1 MKKKIIILL
10 FLLMTCL
17 LFADYNEMK
26 ILLNNAN
33 SMVKAR
39 KYTLAE
45 EFLNEALEKYP
56 NDTQVIMKSL
66 DLYIITNETAKA
78 MKILEAKGELLHRT
92 KKYEYLVTFNLIAK
106 EYQIALD
113 KAQEYLGTNHNHPD
127 FLMVGSLFQRYRAY
141 NESATIYLQG
151 DKLYPNVFSV
161 NLGDS
166 YYFQRNYNE
175 AIRHY
180 LIALEN
186 KIGHQSLSNSRIRN
200 IIKDS
205 PESVVILIEH
215 FGTDSNKIQ
224 ITKENKSIINVYVE
238 ALLNTNRIKFALT
251 ILDKYEPRDIYTKA
265 EQFKRLKNYEISAL
279 LYEIVLKKE
288 ENPSFK
294 YRYIYN
300 YANMLIEDGNYS
312 YADSLVN
319 IIIYEEEDKAAKR
332 NLMFDS
338 FILKS
343 ELIYR
348 NQELSEG
355 YLNYLNQAEKYA
367 FNNNQKRTLQEKISY
382 YKVLRN
388 DFVGAQQHL
397 KQLAKYGVNDGFLF
411 NAFLLEVTQNG
422 IEADSL
428 ATELLIVS
436 PKSDYTSE
444 MLSLKYL
451 LKSLNPAD
459 KNLFLDAY
467 RSEKLFHIEEADSL
481 YQELFL
487 SSNKEIFKIRNAMMN
502 KNNLN
507 ELRAKQ
513 LFSDNYKDEFCRDFA
528 SLQLV
533 LSEDK
538 DLDMAK
544 AMARNFLTQYPNSTF
559 AAEVR
564 QILMINQNN

>member
-1 MKKKIIILL
+1 MLL
-10 FLLMTCL
+10 SSL
-17 LFADYNEMK
+17 LFADYNEKK
-26 ILLNNAN
+26 ILLDNAN
-33 SMVKAR
+33 SMIKAR
-39 KYTLAE
+39 KYTLAD
-45 EFLNEALEKYP
+45 EFLSEAFEKYP
-56 NDTQVIMKSL
+56 NDIQVIMKSL
-66 DLYIITNETAKA
+66 DLYILTNDTAKA
-78 MKILEAKGELLHRT
+78 MKILKAKGDLLHRP
-92 KKYEYLVTFNLIAK
+92 KKYEYLVTFNLIEK
-106 EYQIALD
+106 EYQLALD
-113 KAQEYLGTNHNHPD
+113 KAQEYLNRNRNHAD
-127 FLMVGSLFQRYRAY
+127 FLMMGRLFQRYRAY
-141 NESATIYLQG
+141 DESVTIYLQG
-151 DKLYPNVFSV
+151 DKLYPTVFSV

-186 KIGHQSLSNSRIRN
+186 KVGHQSLSNSRIRN

-205 PESVVILIEH
+205 PNSVVTLIEH
-215 FGTDSNKIQ
+215 FGTDSSKIQ
-224 ITKENKSIINVYVE
+224 ITKDNKSVIDVYVE
-238 ALLNTNRIKFALT
+238 ALLNTNRTAFALA

-265 EQFKRLKNYEISAL
+265 EQFRRLKSYEISAL
-279 LYEIVLKKE
+279 LYEIVLEKE
-288 ENPSFK
+288 ENPTFK

-300 YANMLIEDGNYS
+300 YASMLIEDGNYS

-319 IIIYEEEDKAAKR
+319 IIIYDEQDKSAKR

-338 FILKS
+338 FLLKS

-355 YLNYLNQAEKYA
+355 YLSYLKQAEKYA

-388 DFVGAQQHL
+388 DVAGAQQHL
-397 KQLAKYGVNDGFLF
+397 KQLAKYGANDGFLF

-422 IEADSL
+422 VEADSL

-436 PKSDYTSE
+436 PNSDYTSE
-444 MLSLKYL
+444 MLELKYL

-481 YQELFL
+481 YQELFR
-487 SSNKEIFKIRNAMMN
+487 SSKNEIFKIRNAMMN
-502 KNNLN
+502 KKNLN
-507 ELRAKQ
+507 ELRAKH

-533 LSEDK
+533 LTEDK

>member
-1 MKKKIIILL
+1 MKKIIIILL
-10 FLLMTCL
+10 FVLLSSL
-17 LFADYNEMK
+17 LFADYNEKK
-26 ILLNNAN
+26 ILLDNAN
-33 SMVKAR
+33 SMIKAR

-45 EFLNEALEKYP
+45 EFLNEAFEKYP
-56 NDTQVIMKSL
+56 NDIQVIMKSL
-66 DLYIITNETAKA
+66 DLYILTNDTAKA
-78 MKILEAKGELLHRT
+78 MKILKAKGDLLYLP
-92 KKYEYLVTFNLIAK
+92 KKYEYLVTFNLIEK
-106 EYQIALD
+106 EYQLALD
-113 KAQEYLGTNHNHPD
+113 KAQEYLNINRKHAD
-127 FLMVGSLFQRYRAY
+127 FLMMGRLFQRYRAY
-141 NESATIYLQG
+141 DESVTIYLQG
-151 DKLYPNVFSV
+151 DKLYPTVFSV

-186 KIGHQSLSNSRIRN
+186 KVGHQSLSNSRIRN

-205 PESVVILIEH
+205 PESVVVLIEH
-215 FGTDSNKIQ
+215 FGTDSSKIQ
-224 ITKENKSIINVYVE
+224 ITKENKSIIDVYVE
-238 ALLNTNRIKFALT
+238 ALLNTNRITFALA

-265 EQFKRLKNYEISAL
+265 EQFRRLKSYEISAL
-279 LYEIVLKKE
+279 LYEIVLEKE
-288 ENPSFK
+288 ENPTFK

-300 YANMLIEDGNYS
+300 YASMLIEDGNYS
-312 YADSLVN
+312 YADSLIN
-319 IIIYEEEDKAAKR
+319 IIIYEEEDKSAKR

-338 FILKS
+338 FLLKS

-355 YLNYLNQAEKYA
+355 YLSYLKQAEKYA
-367 FNNNQKRTLQEKISY
+367 FSNNQKRTLQEKISY

-388 DFVGAQQHL
+388 DIAGAQQHL
-397 KQLAKYGVNDGFLF
+397 KQLAKYGTNDGFLF
-411 NAFLLEVTQNG
+411 NAFLLEVMQNG
-422 IEADSL
+422 AEADSL

-436 PKSDYTSE
+436 PNSDYTSE
-444 MLSLKYL
+444 MLKLKYL

-487 SSNKEIFKIRNAMMN
+487 SSKNEIFKIRNAMMN
-502 KNNLN
+502 KKNLN

-513 LFSDNYKDEFCRDFA
+513 LFSSNYKDEFCRDFA

-533 LSEDK
+533 LTEDK
-538 DLDMAK
+538 DIDMAK

>member
-1 MKKKIIILL
+1 MKKIIIILL
-10 FLLMTCL
+10 FVLLSSL
-17 LFADYNEMK
+17 LFADYNEKK
-26 ILLNNAN
+26 ILLDNAN
-33 SMVKAR
+33 SMIKAR
-39 KYTLAE
+39 KYTLAD
-45 EFLNEALEKYP
+45 EFLSEAFEKYP
-56 NDTQVIMKSL
+56 NDIQVIMKSL
-66 DLYIITNETAKA
+66 DLYILTNDAAKA
-78 MKILEAKGELLHRT
+78 MKILKAKGDLLHRP
-92 KKYEYLVTFNLIAK
+92 KKYEYLVTFNLIEK
-106 EYQIALD
+106 EYQLALD
-113 KAQEYLGTNHNHPD
+113 KAQEYLKRNRNHAD
-127 FLMVGSLFQRYRAY
+127 FLMMGRLFQRYRAY
-141 NESATIYLQG
+141 DESVTIYLQG
-151 DKLYPNVFSV
+151 DKLYPTVFSV

-186 KIGHQSLSNSRIRN
+186 KVGHQSLSNSRIRN

-205 PESVVILIEH
+205 PDSVIVLIEH
-215 FGTDSNKIQ
+215 FGTDSSKIQ
-224 ITKENKSIINVYVE
+224 ITKDNKSIIDVYIE
-238 ALLNTNRIKFALT
+238 ALLNTNRTEFALA

-265 EQFKRLKNYEISAL
+265 EQFRRLKSYEISAI
-279 LYEIVLKKE
+279 LYEIVLEKE
-288 ENPSFK
+288 ENPTFK

-300 YANMLIEDGNYS
+300 YASMLIEDGNYS

-319 IIIYEEEDKAAKR
+319 IIIYEEEDKSAKR

-338 FILKS
+338 FLLKS

-355 YLNYLNQAEKYA
+355 YLSYLKQAEKYA
-367 FNNNQKRTLQEKISY
+367 FSNNQKRTLQEKISY

-388 DFVGAQQHL
+388 DVAGAQQHL
-397 KQLAKYGVNDGFLF
+397 KQLAKYGANDGFLF

-422 IEADSL
+422 VEADSL

-436 PKSDYTSE
+436 PNSDYTSE
-444 MLSLKYL
+444 MLELKYL

-481 YQELFL
+481 YQELFR
-487 SSNKEIFKIRNAMMN
+487 SSKKEIFKIRNAMMN
-502 KNNLN
+502 KKNLN

-533 LSEDK
+533 LTEDK

-559 AAEVR
+559 AAKVR

>member
-10 FLLMTCL
+10 FVLLSSL
-17 LFADYNEMK
+17 LFADYNEKK
-26 ILLNNAN
+26 ILLDNAN
-33 SMVKAR
+33 SMIKAR
-39 KYTLAE
+39 KYTLAD
-45 EFLNEALEKYP
+45 EFLSEAFEKYP
-56 NDTQVIMKSL
+56 NDSQVIMKSL
-66 DLYIITNETAKA
+66 DLYILTNDTAKA
-78 MKILEAKGELLHRT
+78 MKILKAKGDLLHRP
-92 KKYEYLVTFNLIAK
+92 KKYEYLVTFNLIEK
-106 EYQIALD
+106 EYQLALD
-113 KAQEYLGTNHNHPD
+113 KAQEYLNRNRNHAD
-127 FLMVGSLFQRYRAY
+127 YLMMGRLFQRYRAY
-141 NESATIYLQG
+141 DESVTIYLQG
-151 DKLYPNVFSV
+151 DKLYPTVFSV

-186 KIGHQSLSNSRIRN
+186 KVGHQSLSNSRIRN

-205 PESVVILIEH
+205 PDSVIVLIEH
-215 FGTDSNKIQ
+215 FGTDSSKIQ
-224 ITKENKSIINVYVE
+224 ITKDNKSIIDVYVE
-238 ALLNTNRIKFALT
+238 ALLNTNRTAFALA

-265 EQFKRLKNYEISAL
+265 EQFRRLKSYEISAL
-279 LYEIVLKKE
+279 LYEIVLEKE
-288 ENPSFK
+288 ENPTFK

-300 YANMLIEDGNYS
+300 YASMLIEDGNYS

-319 IIIYEEEDKAAKR
+319 IIIYEEEDKSAKR

-338 FILKS
+338 FLLKS

-355 YLNYLNQAEKYA
+355 YLSYLKQAEKYA
-367 FNNNQKRTLQEKISY
+367 FSNNQKRTLQEKISY

-388 DFVGAQQHL
+388 DVAGAQQHL
-397 KQLAKYGVNDGFLF
+397 KQLAKYGANDGFLF
-411 NAFLLEVTQNG
+411 NAFLLEVTKNG
-422 IEADSL
+422 VEADSL

-436 PKSDYTSE
+436 PNSDYTSE
-444 MLSLKYL
+444 MLELKYL

-487 SSNKEIFKIRNAMMN
+487 SSKNEIFKIRNAMMN
-502 KNNLN
+502 KKNLN

-533 LSEDK
+533 LTEDK